1 MQKKKKKKKK
11 TIRPII
17 TPPPHAVR
25 FLCVLIWEM
34 NKERPPEPLDF
45 FIWTVEEFED
55 DPHLYVLKPTNDFV
69 SLGCPNSPLYA
80 KPIAEAPEIEETD
93 MSSQIHSN
101 ASDVK
106 VGTL

>member
-1 MQKKKKKKKK
+1 MWA
-11 TIRPII
+11 P
-17 TPPPHAVR
+17 
-25 FLCVLIWEM
+25 
-34 NKERPPEPLDF
+34 
-45 FIWTVEEFED
+45 EFED

-80 KPIAEAPEIEETD
+80 KPIAEGLEIEETD

-106 VGTL
+106 VGYFRTLKEAEHAAAKVALMSLSLDGFQE